1 MGYFKI
7 FIALIMSFVMFLSNG
22 VTALFS
28 GTPAEPKSEAELL
41 SMADIFEKY
50 ELSDE
55 IYVVNGGVS
64 ADERA
69 AIQSL
74 QGLVARDKAT
84 IFINYGMDSKTE
96 LAFLENAGHKLIRTD
111 ENGANW
117 TLKNLVPRF
126 SSYITDNSYVLFT
139 STETTEQ
146 INMAFNYA
154 TVYGCLAIPESCE
167 ETAKALGLKKAYD
180 LTEKEITVNDQ
191 DAFYEEHKALFRTDA
206 LVHQNYMVSGLR
218 DFAVQQNIFITYA
231 MDSDYVER
239 TFRDKVLSEL
249 EPSSIVFGW
258 CQYEVKFTESVSS
271 FGHFVIPSDHCFNM
285 TILNAC
291 EPQQISEKKEVKAP
305 ELDPAKH
312 YIAIVYS
319 DGDNAQWISNGFQEF
334 HTWQSYG
341 IDTPI
346 TWTFAPLMN
355 EFSPVAVKKATD
367 NMGNCSFITGPSGAG
382 YARVSKMSAE
392 KLEAY
397 SEFTAATMLAS
408 GLTTMTL
415 LDEPLSLPGFLWENK
430 LSYFARYDN
439 INGGILQID
448 PTRYAGGEGKVFFVD
463 DKPFVSVRLSL
474 WYPSGNAD
482 EVTNEW
488 LKEQA
493 EIVNNYSADIN
504 SISGYSVINVHP
516 WTVGPDDLAY
526 FVSQLDDGV
535 EVISADELIAA
546 VTANVPHKTAKP

>member
-1 MGYFKI
+1 MGYIKI
-7 FIALIMSFVMFLSNG
+7 FFSLIMSFIMFLSNG
-22 VTALFS
+22 ITSILP
-28 GTPAEPKSEAELL
+28 GNPPAQKSEAELYE
-41 SMADIFEKY
+41 MADIFEKY
-50 ELSDE
+50 SLSDE
-55 IYVVNGGVS
+55 IYVVDYYLS
-64 ADERA
+64 KDERA

-74 QGLVARDKAT
+74 QGLVAKDKST
-84 IFINYGMDSKTE
+84 IFINYGMDSASE
-96 LAFLENAGHKLIRTD
+96 LAFLENEGYTLLRTN
-111 ENGANW
+111 ENGEKWNLK
-117 TLKNLVPRF
+117 TLLPRF
-126 SSYITDNSYVLFT
+126 SSYIKNNSYVLYT
-139 STETTEQ
+139 SAETTEQ
-146 INMAFNYA
+146 INMAFNHT

-180 LTEKEITVNDQ
+180 LTDKEITVNDQ
-191 DAFYEEHKALFRTDA
+191 DAFYEEHKAVFRTDA

-231 MDSDYVER
+231 MDSDYVQR

-258 CQYEVKFTESVSS
+258 CQYEIKFTESVSS
-271 FGHFVIPSDHCFNM
+271 FGHYVIPSDHCFNM

-291 EPQQISEKKEVKAP
+291 ETQQISEPKDIDISQ
-305 ELDPAKH
+305 LDPEKH

-319 DGDNAQWISNGFQEF
+319 DGDNAQWISNGYQEF

-341 IDTPI
+341 IDTPV

-367 NMGNCSFITGPSGAG
+367 NIGNCSFITGPSGAG
-382 YARVSKMSAE
+382 YARISKMSAD

-397 SEFTAATMLAS
+397 SDFTAATMLTS

-448 PTRYAGGEGKVFFVD
+448 PTRYAGGEGKVYFAD
-463 DKPFVSVRLSL
+463 DKPFVSVRHSL

-493 EIVNNYSADIN
+493 EIVNSYTADLN

-516 WTVGPDDLAY
+516 WTVGTDDLAY